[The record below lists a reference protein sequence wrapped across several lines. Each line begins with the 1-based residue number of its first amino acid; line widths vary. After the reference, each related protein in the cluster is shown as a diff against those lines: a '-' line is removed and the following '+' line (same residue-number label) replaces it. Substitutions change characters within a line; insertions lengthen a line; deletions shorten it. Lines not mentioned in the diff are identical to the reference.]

1 MAKHLQTG
9 SLKTINGQ
17 SLEGSGDIVISCSDV
32 CTGGTGATNVVETT
46 SSPVFGLLYNLTDDL
61 YKRIGKNINP
71 LTIGGFNEFSA
82 WRSPTAE
89 RQNDADTASPSPL
102 TAWLDSSTNLPFS
115 SMKRYVINN
124 RQPRLLQKQPIGLR
138 NKTIMLN

>member
-17 SLEGSGDIVISCSDV
+17 SLEGSGDIVISCSCV
-32 CTGGTGATNVVETT
+32 GTGGTGATNAIETN
-46 SSPVFGLLYNLTDDL
+46 SSPVFGLLYNLTDDS
-61 YKRIGKNINP
+61 YKRVGKNINY
-71 LTIGGFNEFSA
+71 LTINGFNEFSA

-89 RQNDADTASPSPL
+89 RQNDADTASPSLL

-115 SMKRYVINN
+115 
-124 RQPRLLQKQPIGLR
+124 
-138 NKTIMLN
+138 